1 MPDIP
6 VYLVT
11 TRDLVL
17 RHLDKPVE
25 YAMLRQRLATDGP
38 HYAYTQ
44 AVRDACPDLP
54 ASYELDIAD
63 MVRAALRA
71 RVPRRVSRLRGEAA

>member
-1 MPDIP
+1 MPDTP
-6 VYLVT
+6 VYLKT
-11 TRDLVL
+11 IRDKVL
-17 RHLDKPVE
+17 RWLDNPIE
-25 YAMLRQRLATDGP
+25 YAMLRQRMAASGP

-54 ASYELDIAD
+54 ASYELDVAD

-71 RVPRRVSRLRGEAA
+71 RAPKRVSRLRGEAA

>member
-1 MPDIP
+1 MKDTP
-6 VYLVT
+6 VYLKT
-11 TRDLVL
+11 NRDKVL
-17 RHLDKPVE
+17 RWLDNPIE
-25 YAMLRQRLATDGP
+25 YAMLRQRMACEGP

-54 ASYELDIAD
+54 ASYELDVAD

-71 RVPRRVSRLRGEAA
+71 RAPKRVRRLRGEAA

>member
-1 MPDIP
+1 MLDYP
-6 VYLVT
+6 VYLKT

-17 RHLDKPVE
+17 RHLDKPIE
-25 YAMLRQRLATDGP
+25 YAMLRQRMATVGVP
-38 HYAYTQ
+38 YAYTQ

-54 ASYELDIAD
+54 ASYELDVAD
-63 MVRAALRA
+63 MVRATLRA